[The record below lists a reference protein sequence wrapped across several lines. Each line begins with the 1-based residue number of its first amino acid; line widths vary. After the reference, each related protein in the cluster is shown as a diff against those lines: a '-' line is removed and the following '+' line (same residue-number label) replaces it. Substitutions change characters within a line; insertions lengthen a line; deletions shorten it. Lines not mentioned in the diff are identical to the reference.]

1 MKVLQRALWVLA
13 GAAIMLLAHPGSAW
27 GQQGQQAAQ
36 AQQLRT
42 GTFGNWML
50 SVTEDRGLQ
59 IANSRNP
66 EAVRVKLTHGSNG
79 WFWIQTAVNRYVMW
93 SAGDFTR
100 QQFSFDDEK
109 PDASAPA
116 IAAGVYSYGQWTIRV
131 SAGELSI
138 EHSAN
143 PHRVVLVA
151 SSDGYVRIQ
160 GLRNRAD
167 LTIRPNDELAT
178 ER

>member
-1 MKVLQRALWVLA
+1 
-13 GAAIMLLAHPGSAW
+13 
-27 GQQGQQAAQ
+27 
-36 AQQLRT
+36 
-42 GTFGNWML
+42 ML
-50 SVTEDRGLQ
+50 SFLPAPVIGVINSILLGINTLFWCILLYIPAILKLIIPITGFRVLCTKVIIW
-59 IANSRNP
+59 IA
-66 EAVRVKLTHGSNG
+66 EAWVACNTGWMKLTHGSNG
-79 WFWIQTAVNRYVMW
+79 WFWLQTARDRYVMW

-131 SAGELSI
+131 TAAELSI
-138 EHSAN
+138 EHRAN

-151 SSDGYVRIQ
+151 SSDGFVRLQ
-160 GLRNRAD
+160 GLRNRGD
-167 LTIRPNDELAT
+167 LTVRPNDQLAQ